1 MVSIRCA
8 CQEARRKANC
18 EYTID
23 STTGKWCD
31 ELLFCIFIVS
41 IGCQESLLLAQLCP
55 SRQVAVRRAA
65 TMCQHGFEMSL
76 PFAADT
82 ELSILA
88 MRALLSIEPLVSLC
102 LVCAW

>member
-1 MVSIRCA
+1 M
-8 CQEARRKANC
+8 
-18 EYTID
+18 
-23 STTGKWCD
+23 
-31 ELLFCIFIVS
+31 S
-41 IGCQESLLLAQLCP
+41 IGCQEGLLLAQLCP

-65 TMCQHGFEMSL
+65 TMCQHGFEVSL

-102 LVCAW
+102 LVCAWLWRRMVCVLEHTRRCPPLLARLWSDAQ